1 MGRDH
6 GVLEPAEQM
15 LGFLQ
20 AQADRLEASSLLSIR
35 RITSSRITVSPSLTI
50 RSWSWT
56 RTVDGM
62 LDVPRT

>member
-50 RSWSWT
+50 RS
-56 RTVDGM
+56 
-62 LDVPRT
+62 